1 MAVDIL
7 VGTTPIWTTSD
18 YAITEDSPSVDPSDS
33 TGGVGQLSFSTPET
47 RASKTLRSKVVTLQD
62 GAQGTTQGTVTAASG
77 DGVTARLTADSRMGA
92 LLVTRTASPF
102 SGTLA
107 NAFTYYLGLV
117 GITANIVV
125 DATIASR
132 AVTFPGWGG
141 IAWDYMK
148 QMAASQKVEM
158 ALVSNNIVL
167 RPYRG
172 RIAQTYRTATKSWAL
187 DATSLAQSVEVYYY
201 QSAPQTNAL
210 AYPLGGWQPGVSI
223 YTVKA
228 GETKTYN
235 LSLLP
240 VALTGVGA
248 SLTSVQQPVCTAFV
262 ASNYSASSVYSV
274 TGADGLPVTPAQW
287 AALGGSLTVAINPDT
302 TSVTITIIGAADPTG
317 KITPYKISMASGTS
331 DDYSSLRLVGTGVF
345 FNKQKVVLQTG
356 LGPDVAPTPIGASVD
371 NRFINTYAEALD
383 LATWTAARYSSA
395 RQTLTVTGGGINR
408 RGDTGS
414 YRYATGADF
423 NLLYPG
429 MTAASYNTLWAG
441 QTAAQ
446 NTAYWF
452 ARVSGDFDNQ
462 AFGNIAGSR
471 ILDDGQWYRVRSA
484 TLTQSGVS
492 LTAERDT
499 IGSDFAL
506 TYAAM
511 TAAQFNAIWAGKTFG
526 DFNVAPL
533 NLT

>member
-1 MAVDIL
+1 MAVDVL
-7 VGTTPIWTTSD
+7 VGTNAIWNTSD
-18 YAITEDSPSVDPSDS
+18 FSVTEDSPSVDPSDV
-33 TGGVGQLSFSTPET
+33 TGGVGQLNFSVPET
-47 RASKTLRSKVVTLQD
+47 RASKTLRGKLVTLRD
-62 GAQGTTQGTVTAASG
+62 GTQGTTQGVISSASG

-92 LLVTRTASPF
+92 LLVTRTAAPF

-117 GITANIVV
+117 GLTSGIVV

-132 AVTFPGWGG
+132 TVTFPGWAG

-148 QMAASQKVEM
+148 QMAASQKIEM

-172 RIAQTYRTATKSWAL
+172 RIAQTYLHASKSWVL
-187 DATSLAQSVEVYYY
+187 DASNLAQSVEVFYY
-201 QSAPQTNAL
+201 QSAVQTNAL
-210 AYPLGGWQPGVSI
+210 AYPMGGWVSGVTI

-240 VALTGVGA
+240 TDPTGLGA
-248 SLTSVQQPVCTAFV
+248 SLTSIQQPVCTAFV
-262 ASNYSASSVYSV
+262 GRTDSTSSVYSV
-274 TGADGLPVTPAQW
+274 TGVDGLPVTPAQW
-287 AALGGSLTVAINPDT
+287 NALGGSLTVKINPDT
-302 TSVTITIIGAADPTG
+302 TSITITIIGASDPTG
-317 KITPYKISMASGTS
+317 KIAPYKISMASGTS

-356 LGPDVAPTPIGASVD
+356 LGPDVAPQVLGASVD

-383 LATWTAARYSSA
+383 LAMWTAGRFSSA
-395 RQTLTVTGGGINR
+395 RQTLTVSGGGINR

-423 NLLYPG
+423 NALYPG

-446 NTAYWF
+446 NSAYWL
-452 ARVSGDFDNQ
+452 ARVSSDFDNQ
-462 AFGNIAGSR
+462 AFGNIAGAR
-471 ILDDGQWYRVRSA
+471 ILDDGQWYRVRTA
-484 TLTQSGVS
+484 TLAQTGVNF
-492 LTAERDT
+492 TAERDT
-499 IGSDFAL
+499 VGSDYTL
-506 TYAAM
+506 TYAGM
-511 TAAQFNAIWAGKTFG
+511 TAAQFNAVWAGHTFG

-533 NLT
+533 TLT